1 MDPVLKR
8 LAEKNKV
15 HRKTLRRERIQH
27 LKLLP
32 FAVAFLALYLG
43 SWYFLIGYDGEVQGT
58 RFLGM
63 SKQVWFFAMI
73 LSSGIGA
80 LFIASSLAFVV
91 WGTIVAQQLK
101 GSVNALRVN
110 LTSFLFLSASVAL
123 LLVGKWL
130 DALIISNNKDIA
142 QFWYFG
148 FEQTPFIVEFILT
161 SVNVIIAMLL
171 VLTFLFIIALPLKAR
186 RHAQELLDKHRD

>member
-8 LAEKNKV
+8 LAEKNNV

-101 GSVNALRVN
+101 GSVDALRVN
-110 LTSFLFLSASVAL
+110 LTSLSFGTLDLSRLHLSLSLSSL
-123 LLVGKWL
+123 L
-130 DALIISNNKDIA
+130 
-142 QFWYFG
+142 
-148 FEQTPFIVEFILT
+148 
-161 SVNVIIAMLL
+161 
-171 VLTFLFIIALPLKAR
+171 
-186 RHAQELLDKHRD
+186 